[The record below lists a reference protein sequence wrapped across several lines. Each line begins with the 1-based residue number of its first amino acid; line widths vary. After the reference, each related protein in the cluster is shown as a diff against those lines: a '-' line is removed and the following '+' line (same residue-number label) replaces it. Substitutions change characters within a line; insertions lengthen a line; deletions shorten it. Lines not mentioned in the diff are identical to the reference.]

1 MKVRTSGL
9 KGFALVALS
18 TFAFAACEEKSPTT
32 IVPDPIEVTVTPSS
46 LALTVGQT
54 GTLVAI
60 VNNVPTGQSSGVTWR
75 TSTPAV
81 ATVSATGV
89 VTALTPGNAVITA
102 VSVADTT
109 RRAAASVTVSP
120 IVSNVTLNLVPP
132 TAGVQVGGTVQLVAV
147 VSGSPNQAVTYRSSA
162 PGVASV
168 SATGLVTGVTAGT
181 AVITALAAADTIN
194 GRGTSVI
201 TVTTVPPP
209 VISIALTP
217 TAASVGVGGTQQFVA
232 TVTGSTNTAVT
243 WTSSPTSVATVSS
256 TGLATGVAQGTAV
269 ITATSVADPTKSVTA
284 TLTVVGASVAISAIP
299 ASPASGNFVI
309 VTNVSVP
316 AGTADSLMIR
326 LTNTAGTS
334 FTVRC
339 QTFTA
344 AGAATTVN
352 CPINPADIDPNTPG
366 AQILPNDTYTV
377 QAILLRQN
385 AVAAT
390 ATFGSQLTTVN
401 NNTVN
406 GVVAFD
412 NSLVD
417 DDNAADS
424 NTDVSGTGV
433 VWNGGAATVTL
444 TPSIFQGNAVA
455 TIQVVVD
462 LNCNAVADVGE
473 PIRTATVSGGTAAVT
488 FPEAGTSNHIDNIQ
502 QTGVCFA
509 LVNARDANN
518 VTVQLAPVGAGTGN
532 VITAGTTLQPVPGTG
547 QNQFNVDNVEPA
559 MAAGAM
565 TLDPADFDLLTTD
578 AYVGTNSTLTAT
590 GSNPTVL
597 NAAGADA
604 GVGGVTIT
612 YYAVPAASFDGTD
625 QSTLRASA
633 AAGTA
638 FTSVTQL
645 AETTTSDAYVLVVE
659 VRDALGNR
667 HFKGNATD
675 LSFGVDLTAPT
686 LAVVSASSAPDG
698 AINPAT
704 MNIRFAVTDENSGA
718 EGVRGTSV
726 GRSIFEYDADTGEEV
741 RCYDFTGAFVN
752 QPSSGNCATQSQT
765 TVVATVNVT
774 TEHYDVAIAAEENFY
789 TITVTAF
796 DAAGNTSTTTI
807 TRTSLVD
814 VTAGPDVGTGLAVVT
829 INTVSID
836 NTNNTASITG
846 VVRDNI
852 EVGFSDARFRF
863 PGLVSG
869 NAVDVPDDV
878 PFTTP
883 AAVGTYGLP
892 LTAQQTVSAT
902 TQVNVD
908 AIHPTPAGA
917 GVAPTEFGFG
927 MTDVAGNFAFGGT
940 GITAGTSNGFA
951 VTFTAF
957 DMLRSPTTIDRTPP
971 SGGSTTTTLSA
982 RATTGPGDANP
993 FAGGQVYFYY
1003 VNPGGDFAYGTADDS
1018 NVLVGIVP
1026 AGTVSIATGETAR
1039 TYTWNQSLSALNVPV
1054 LPAGFALRIFAI
1066 GVASDGD
1073 AAMTDVQTVTVNQ

>member
-1 MKVRTSGL
+1 MKVRTSVL
-9 KGFALVALS
+9 KGFALLALS
-18 TFAFAACEEKSPTT
+18 TFTFAACEDKTEEPPVVLPVEVVV
-32 IVPDPIEVTVTPSS
+32 VPSTATVQ
-46 LALTVGQT
+46 VGQT
-54 GTLVAI
+54 TPLVAI
-60 VNNVPTGQSSGVTWR
+60 VNNATNTNVTWS
-75 TSTPAV
+75 TSTASV

-89 VTALTPGNAVITA
+89 VTGVAPGTAIITA
-102 VSVADTT
+102 TSAQDGTKRGVSV
-109 RRAAASVTVSP
+109 VTVVGSTT
-120 IVSNVTLNLVPP
+120 NVQIQLVPAS
-132 TAGVQVGGTVQLVAV
+132 AGVAIGGTVQLVPLV
-147 VSGSPNQAVTYRSSA
+147 TGTTNTAVTYSTSA
-162 PGVASV
+162 ASV
-168 SATGLVTGVTAGT
+168 ATVSASGLVTGVSAGT
-181 AVITALAAADTIN
+181 AVITATSAADPTKQAA
-194 GRGTSVI
+194 SVI
-201 TVTTVPPP
+201 TVAGSTQV
-209 VISIALTP
+209 VNVSITP
-217 TAASVGVGGTQQFVA
+217 TQSSVGVGGTQQFVA

-243 WTSSPTSVATVSS
+243 WSTSDPNIATVSS
-256 TGLATGVAQGTAV
+256 TGLATGVGQGTAV
-269 ITATSVADPTKSVTA
+269 ITARSVADNTKSAQA
-284 TLTVVGASVAISAIP
+284 TLTVVGASVAISSVP
-299 ASPASGNFVI
+299 ASPASGNFTI
-309 VTNVSVP
+309 ITNVQVP
-316 AGTADSLMIR
+316 AGTADSLVIR
-326 LTNTAGTS
+326 LTNGAGQT
-334 FTVRC
+334 FQIRC

-366 AQILPNDTYTV
+366 AQILPNDTYTI
-377 QAILLRQN
+377 QAVLLRQN
-385 AVAAT
+385 QVAAT
-390 ATFGSQLTTVN
+390 ATFGQQLTTN
-401 NNTVN
+401 NANTVN
-406 GVVAFD
+406 GVVMFD

-417 DDNAADS
+417 NDNDADS

-444 TPSIFQGNAVA
+444 TPSIFQGNAVS

-462 LNCNAVADVGE
+462 LNCNAAADVGE
-473 PIRTATVSGGTAAVT
+473 PIRTATVSGGTASVT
-488 FPEAGTSNHIDNIQ
+488 FPESGTTQHIDNIE

-532 VITAGTTLQPVPGTG
+532 VITGGTTLQPVPGAG
-547 QNQFNVDNVEPA
+547 QNQFNIDNVEPA
-559 MAAGAM
+559 NPGAAM
-565 TLDPADFDLLTTD
+565 TLDGADFDGLTTG
-578 AYVGTNSTLTAT
+578 AYVGSNSTLTAT

-612 YYAVPAASFDGTD
+612 YYAVPAASFNGTS
-625 QSTLRASA
+625 QTTLRASA

-645 AETTTSDAYVLVVE
+645 AETTTSTDYVLVVE
-659 VRDALGNR
+659 VKDALGNR
-667 HFKGNATD
+667 YFKGNATD

-686 LAVVSASSAPDG
+686 ISVVSASSAADG

-718 EGVRGTSV
+718 EGVRGTTQ
-726 GRSIFEYDADTGEEV
+726 GRSVFEYDADTGEEL
-741 RCYDFTGAFVN
+741 RCYNFAGANVALV
-752 QPSSGNCATQSQT
+752 SGACATQSQT

-774 TEHYDVAIAAEENFY
+774 TEHYDVAIPGEENFY
-789 TITVTAF
+789 TITVNAF

-807 TRTSLVD
+807 TRTALVD
-814 VTAGPDVGTGLAVVT
+814 VTAGPDAGTGLATVT
-829 INTVSID
+829 ISTVTID
-836 NTNNTASITG
+836 NTNYTASITG
-846 VVRDNI
+846 TVRDNI
-852 EVGFSDARFRF
+852 EVAFSDARFQF
-863 PGLVSG
+863 PGLTSS
-869 NAVDVPDDV
+869 NAIDVPDEV

-917 GVAPTEFGFG
+917 GVAPTQFGFG

-940 GITAGTSNGFA
+940 GITAGATNGFA
-951 VTFTAF
+951 ATFTAF

-971 SGGSTTTTLSA
+971 SGGSQTTTLSA

-1003 VNPGGDFAYGTADDS
+1003 VNPGGDFTYGTADDS

-1054 LPAGFALRIFAI
+1054 LPAGFALRVFAI

-1073 AAMTDVQTVTVNQ
+1073 AVMTDVNTVTVNQ